1 MRSKKGIG
9 FLLLAFVRVSA
20 AAATT
25 FLPMN
30 LDDLTE
36 VSSAI
41 AYGKI
46 VAGHTEWNNAHTL
59 IYTVYTVQAM
69 EYLQGDMGLS
79 FELHEPGGELD
90 GLSMSVAGVPQFTVG
105 QEAVLFIWTDPQGLH
120 QVTGFEQG
128 NLAVQNDP
136 QTGMKM
142 TSRVIRL
149 GSAKSAD
156 SAGSVVSVG
165 SVGST
170 TSRFLPQLFHQIR
183 SSAAKARKPAANQ

>member
-1 MRSKKGIG
+1 MGMKKRIA
-9 FLLLAFVRVSA
+9 FLLLAFLWVSG

-25 FLPMN
+25 LLPMN
-30 LDDLTE
+30 LDDLTAE
-36 VSSAI
+36 SPAI

-46 VAGHTEWNNAHTL
+46 VASRTEWNNAHTL
-59 IYTVYTVQAM
+59 IYTVYTVQVV
-69 EYLQGDMGLS
+69 EYLKGDLGPS
-79 FELHEPGGELD
+79 FELQEPGGELD

-105 QEAVLFIWTDPQGLH
+105 QEALLFLWTDPQGLH

-128 NLAVQNDP
+128 NLTVQSDP

-142 TSRVIRL
+142 VHRVVRL
-149 GSAKSAD
+149 GPAK
-156 SAGSVVSVG
+156 SAGSVG
-165 SVGST
+165 PA